1 MKEPYE
7 EGVANRLD
15 PESCVVVREDGGEAL
30 AGARAGWVL
39 SREIT
44 GSVQGADVVLGNGRP
59 HRLGRYR
66 ESQSNPARSETPC
79 MYGNS
84 LRGSREVHWSPAP
97 MARRVAKGR
106 PRPQS
111 DDERPGDVRQ
121 AHSTDEA
128 AEQSRADG
136 RGGGGGKEPGQG
148 ERGPAKRAPDTV
160 PDKRAQCAGPRA
172 RSGDE
177 RFDART
183 RGRSPVR

>member
-1 MKEPYE
+1 MAPSH
-7 EGVANRLD
+7 AQAA
-15 PESCVVVREDGGEAL
+15 VRESAKRWQGYAQ
-30 AGARAGWVL
+30 AGTL
-39 SREIT
+39 SREIIQ
-44 GSVQGADVVLGNGRP
+44 SVGADAVHTGGRP
-59 HRLGRYR
+59 HGQGRHR
-66 ESQSNPARSETPC
+66 EHLDDPARSKTPC
-79 MYGNS
+79 MCGLSMREN
-84 LRGSREVHWSPAP
+84 REVHWSPAP

-121 AHSTDEA
+121 AHSTNEA

-136 RGGGGGKEPGQG
+136 RGGGGEKEPGQG

-183 RGRSPVR
+183 RGKSPVR

>member
-1 MKEPYE
+1 MREPYE

-66 ESQSNPARSETPC
+66 ESQPNPARSETPC

-84 LRGSREVHWSPAP
+84 LRGSRESSRLALAGSTRV
-97 MARRVAKGR
+97 RVANPTG
-106 PRPQS
+106 
-111 DDERPGDVRQ
+111 VR
-121 AHSTDEA
+121 
-128 AEQSRADG
+128 R
-136 RGGGGGKEPGQG
+136 R
-148 ERGPAKRAPDTV
+148 
-160 PDKRAQCAGPRA
+160 
-172 RSGDE
+172 
-177 RFDART
+177 
-183 RGRSPVR
+183 